1 MKTCLTWEYPRLSFV
16 ELLCGLIYSF
26 THLFF
31 CTFAETDDEIAVQRA
46 ASRAVINEQ
55 LERMLLDYGNSVL
68 RLAYSYLHNMPD
80 AEEVLQD
87 TLIQFLKTEPVL
99 ATKEHEKA
107 WLIRTTLHRACDL
120 ARAAERR
127 NLPLETA
134 EVLSGGELP
143 EPSPIL
149 SAVQALPA
157 KYSAV
162 IHLYYYEGYS
172 IKEISKLLQIPVPT
186 VGTRLSRGRE
196 RLRQLLKE
204 DTE

>member
-1 MKTCLTWEYPRLSFV
+1 MES
-16 ELLCGLIYSF
+16 LLRAGKETIEEVYQRHVVMLYRVAYSF
-26 THLFF
+26 MK
-31 CTFAETDDEIAVQRA
+31 
-46 ASRAVINEQ
+46 N
-55 LERMLLDYGNSVL
+55 G
-68 RLAYSYLHNMPD
+68 PD
-80 AEEVLQD
+80 AENMVQEAFVRLLHSGMTFQS
-87 TLIQFLKTEPVL
+87 P
-99 ATKEHEKA
+99 EHEKA
-107 WLIRTTLHRACDL
+107 WLIRTTLHRACDV

-134 EVLSGGELP
+134 EVLPGGEMP

-172 IKEISKLLQIPVPT
+172 IKEISKLLQIPLPT

-204 DTE
+204 DVE

>member
-1 MKTCLTWEYPRLSFV
+1 MVDPVMISTSGSRLLDEDAV
-16 ELLCGLIYSF
+16 GALKELLLPM
-26 THLFF
+26 
-31 CTFAETDDEIAVQRA
+31 AAVA
-46 ASRAVINEQ
+46 TPNIPEA
-55 LERMLLDYGNSVL
+55 
-68 RLAYSYLHNMPD
+68 
-80 AEEVLQD
+80 EVLSG
-87 TLIQFLKTEPVL
+87 IC
-99 ATKEHEKA
+99 
-107 WLIRTTLHRACDL
+107 IRSSEDM

-134 EVLSGGELP
+134 EVLPGGEMP

-172 IKEISKLLQIPVPT
+172 IKEISKLLQIPLPT

-204 DTE
+204 DVE

>member
-1 MKTCLTWEYPRLSFV
+1 MLWVKGAEDPDFV
-16 ELLCGLIYSF
+16 WYRRIHPPHGGC
-26 THLFF
+26 
-31 CTFAETDDEIAVQRA
+31 VQPHA
-46 ASRAVINEQ
+46 AADRHDPPVSPA
-55 LERMLLDYGNSVL
+55 
-68 RLAYSYLHNMPD
+68 D
-80 AEEVLQD
+80 AEDVVQEV
-87 TLIQFLKTEPVL
+87 FLKLLTTRPHFRDL
-99 ATKEHEKA
+99 EHEKA
-107 WLIRTTLHRACDL
+107 WLIRTTLHRACDV

-134 EVLSGGELP
+134 EVLPGGEMP

-172 IKEISKLLQIPVPT
+172 IKEISKLLQIPLPT

-204 DTE
+204 DVE